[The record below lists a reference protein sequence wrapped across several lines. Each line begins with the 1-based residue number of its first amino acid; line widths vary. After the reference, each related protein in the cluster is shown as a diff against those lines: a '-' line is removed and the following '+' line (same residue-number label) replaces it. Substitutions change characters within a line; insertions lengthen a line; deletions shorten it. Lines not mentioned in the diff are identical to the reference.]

1 MSVLTRDQMFEE
13 GALKTEVVTLKNGD
27 AIVSQIGGADY
38 IALWSDPKNQKK
50 DENGKDVIDMARFT
64 PALISYSVVDEAGNR
79 LFTEADIEKLARFNS
94 DVFLKLADPARRLNG
109 LSGEEEKN
117 SDGSQSDLPFSDS
130 ASISA

>member
-13 GALKTEVVTLKNGD
+13 GALKTERVPLKNGD

-38 IALWSDPKNQKK
+38 IKLWRDPKNQMQE
-50 DENGKDVIDMARFT
+50 DGKDVIDMARFT
-64 PALISYSVVDEAGNR
+64 PALISYAVVDEAGNR
-79 LFTEADIEKLARFNS
+79 LFTEEDIEKLSRFNS

-117 SDGSQSDLPFSDS
+117 SDGSQSDLPFLDS
-130 ASISA
+130 ASTSA